1 MKKTNKY
8 FDTSSL
14 LLLADSLFE
23 EEYNFDIYITSI
35 TLSELEHIKTSANKD
50 QSVKYAARQL
60 LHKLDENSKKWN
72 CLCYNVECQEI
83 LERYKYEIT
92 NDTKILAM
100 AWLHANMNQGDDPIF
115 VTNDIALK
123 MLAKPMFGNRVES
136 VPIDTDNYT
145 GYKEFY
151 FTEEEMADFY
161 SNPNKYG
168 QNLKINQYINIYN
181 SNNERVDTLLW
192 TGEDFRQLKYKGFY
206 SKQFGEIKPYK
217 GDIYQA
223 MAADSLM
230 NNKITMIKG
239 PAGAGKSLLS
249 VGYLFYLL
257 EKGKI
262 DKIIIFCN
270 TIATKNSA
278 RLGFYPGTRDE
289 KLLDSQIG
297 NFLSSKLG
305 SQLAVE
311 QLIQQER
318 LLLLPL
324 SDIRGYDTS
333 GMNAGIYITEA
344 QNLDIQLLKLALQR
358 AGEDSIFILD
368 GDIDSQVDLID
379 YEGVNNGMRRAS
391 KVFRGHDIYGEVT
404 LKAIH
409 RSKIAELA
417 QEL

>member
-1 MKKTNKY
+1 MKTTNKY

-23 EEYNFDIYITSI
+23 GQYSFDIFITSI
-35 TLSELEHIKTSANKD
+35 TLGELEYIKTSANKD

-60 LHKLDENSKKWN
+60 LHKLDENQDKWI
-72 CLCYNVECQEI
+72 CLPYNTDCISI
-83 LERYKYEIT
+83 LEKYKYDIT
-92 NDTKILAM
+92 NDTKILAT
-100 AWLHANMNQGDDPIF
+100 AYLHANNNQHCTPIF

-123 MLAKPMFGNRVES
+123 MLAKPVFGKVES
-136 VPIDTDNYT
+136 VPIEEDDYT
-145 GYKEFY
+145 GYVELY
-151 FTEEEMADFY
+151 LTNDEMADFY
-161 SNPNKYG
+161 SNQLEYG
-168 QNLKINQYINIYN
+168 KRLKINQYINIYN
-181 SNNERVDTLLW
+181 SDKDLVDTLLW
-192 TGEDFRQLKYKGFY
+192 TGDGFRQLKYKGFY

-223 MAADSLM
+223 MASDSLM

-249 VGYLFYLL
+249 IGYLFYLL

-270 TIATKNSA
+270 TVATKNSA

-311 QLIQQER
+311 QLIQSEK
-318 LLLLPL
+318 LLLLPM

-368 GDIDSQVDLID
+368 GDIDSQVDLVD
-379 YEGVNNGMRRAS
+379 YEGINNGMRRAS
-391 KVFRGHDIYGEVT
+391 KVFRGSDIYGEVT
-404 LKAIH
+404 LKTIH

-417 QEL
+417 QML

>member
-23 EEYNFDIYITSI
+23 EEYDFDIYITSI
-35 TLSELEHIKTSANKD
+35 TLSELEYIKTSANKD

-60 LHKLDENSKKWN
+60 LHKLDENLTKWN
-72 CLCYNVECQEI
+72 CLRYNTECQQI
-83 LERYKYEIT
+83 LERYKYEAT

-100 AWLHANMNQGDDPIF
+100 AWYHLNINQGDNGIF

-123 MLAKPMFGNRVES
+123 MLARPMFGSYVES
-136 VPIDTDNYT
+136 IPVETDDYT
-145 GYKEFY
+145 GYKELY
-151 FTEEEMADFY
+151 LTEEEMADFY
-161 SNPNKYG
+161 SNPYKYG

>member
-1 MKKTNKY
+1 
-8 FDTSSL
+8 
-14 LLLADSLFE
+14 
-23 EEYNFDIYITSI
+23 
-35 TLSELEHIKTSANKD
+35 
-50 QSVKYAARQL
+50 
-60 LHKLDENSKKWN
+60 
-72 CLCYNVECQEI
+72 
-83 LERYKYEIT
+83 
-92 NDTKILAM
+92 
-100 AWLHANMNQGDDPIF
+100 
-115 VTNDIALK
+115 
-123 MLAKPMFGNRVES
+123 
-136 VPIDTDNYT
+136 
-145 GYKEFY
+145 
-151 FTEEEMADFY
+151 
-161 SNPNKYG
+161 
-168 QNLKINQYINIYN
+168 
-181 SNNERVDTLLW
+181 
-192 TGEDFRQLKYKGFY
+192 
-206 SKQFGEIKPYK
+206 
-217 GDIYQA
+217 
-223 MAADSLM
+223 M

-311 QLIQQER
+311 QLIQSEK
-318 LLLLPL
+318 LLLLPM

-391 KVFRGHDIYGEVT
+391 KVFRGSDIYGEVT
-404 LKAIH
+404 LKTIH

-417 QEL
+417 QML